1 MKQKNYKLLVCAL
14 AMANISAFSINNCF
28 ANVADNNV
36 HENIVSAE
44 NLTEEEVAAKIDET
58 MQDVS
63 ADNEAAKE
71 DKEIVINN
79 DKKNKV
85 DKVQDPEAI
94 AKMNTWKEQRSVL
107 QSVGK
112 CKR

>member
-44 NLTEEEVAAKIDET
+44 SLTEEVVAAKIDET
-58 MQDVS
+58 MQMYLQTMRLQ
-63 ADNEAAKE
+63 
-71 DKEIVINN
+71 
-79 DKKNKV
+79 KKTK
-85 DKVQDPEAI
+85 KLLSI
-94 AKMNTWKEQRSVL
+94 MTKKIKWIKYKIL
-107 QSVGK
+107 K
-112 CKR
+112 LLLK

>member
-1 MKQKNYKLLVCAL
+1 
-14 AMANISAFSINNCF
+14 MANISAFSINNCF
-28 ANVADNNV
+28 ANVVDNNV

-71 DKEIVINN
+71 DKEIIINN
-79 DKKNKV
+79 DKKIKWI
-85 DKVQDPEAI
+85 KYKI
-94 AKMNTWKEQRSVL
+94 LKLLLK
-107 QSVGK
+107 
-112 CKR
+112 

>member
-1 MKQKNYKLLVCAL
+1 
-14 AMANISAFSINNCF
+14 MANISAFSINNCF

-63 ADNEAAKE
+63 AGNEAAKE

-79 DKKNKV
+79 DKKIKWI
-85 DKVQDPEAI
+85 KSKI
-94 AKMNTWKEQRSVL
+94 LKLLLK
-107 QSVGK
+107 
-112 CKR
+112 

>member
-1 MKQKNYKLLVCAL
+1 
-14 AMANISAFSINNCF
+14 MANISAFSINNCF

-63 ADNEAAKE
+63 AGNEAAK
-71 DKEIVINN
+71 KT
-79 DKKNKV
+79 KKLLSIMTK
-85 DKVQDPEAI
+85 K
-94 AKMNTWKEQRSVL
+94 
-107 QSVGK
+107 
-112 CKR
+112 